1 MSSAAE
7 PWTIGRLLQWTSG
20 FLKERGSDTPRLD
33 SEVLL
38 AHALGC
44 ERIMLY
50 TRFDEEPNEAVRTA
64 YRALVKERSAGKPVA
79 YLVGRREFYSLP
91 FAVTPD
97 VLIPRPETELLVIGL
112 LDAAKSTKP
121 AVRGEGLEIADVG
134 TGSGIIAVCA
144 ALKLPTARI
153 TAIDK
158 SPAALAVAR
167 RNAETH
173 KVADR
178 IEFVESDLFEK
189 VAADRRFDFIAS
201 NPPYITT
208 AEMAEL
214 DRDVRDFEPHVAL
227 EAGPNGTEVI
237 ERLVPQAA
245 ERLVPGGTL
254 FIEISPQLNEAVRKI
269 VANDVRFELQPTI
282 DDHGRKPRVVVAKYR
297 R

>member
-7 PWTIGRLLQWTSG
+7 PWTIGRLLQWTAG

-112 LDAAKSTKP
+112 LDATKSTKP

-158 SPAALAVAR
+158 SPAALAIAR
-167 RNAETH
+167 KNAETH

-208 AEMAEL
+208 TEMAEL
-214 DRDVRDFEPHVAL
+214 DRDVRDFEPHSAL
-227 EAGPNGTEVI
+227 EAGPKGTEVI
-237 ERLVPQAA
+237 ERLIPQAA
-245 ERLVPGGTL
+245 ERLVPGGGL

-269 VANDVRFELQPTI
+269 IASDARFELQPTI
-282 DDHGRKPRVVVAKYR
+282 DDHGRKPRVVVAR
-297 R
+297 RG